1 MNINISSEERNL
13 LLAHPETEMQ
23 TRQILDEEE
32 QELGGSADQLDEL
45 RNACSDLLLRIGFD
59 EEYRVTSDG
68 ALLEELID
76 KLLT

>member
-13 LLAHPETEMQ
+13 LLAHPETEGQ

-32 QELGGSADQLDEL
+32 QELRGSADQLDEL

-59 EEYRVTSDG
+59 EEYRVTCDG
-68 ALLEELID
+68 TLLEELID

>member
-13 LLAHPETEMQ
+13 LLAHPETQGQ
-23 TRQILDEEE
+23 TGQILDEAG
-32 QELGGSADQLDEL
+32 QELRGSVDQIDEL

-59 EEYRVTSDG
+59 EEYRVTPDG